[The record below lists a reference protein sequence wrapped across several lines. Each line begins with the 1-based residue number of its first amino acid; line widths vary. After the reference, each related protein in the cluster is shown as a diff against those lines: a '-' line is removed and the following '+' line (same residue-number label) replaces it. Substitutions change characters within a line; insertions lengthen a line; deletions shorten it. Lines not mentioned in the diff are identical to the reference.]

1 MSQVRAGAGVAA
13 PPGAVSAGTGKGLVC
28 RSESLFV
35 VVCNVFNL
43 FLFLYFELSTG
54 PWCHKMCCL
63 MIHKKYPNLFELG
76 SQSQEDAI
84 AQ

>member
-28 RSESLFV
+28 RSESFFV

-54 PWCHKMCCL
+54 P
-63 MIHKKYPNLFELG
+63 
-76 SQSQEDAI
+76 
-84 AQ
+84 

>member
-28 RSESLFV
+28 RSESFFVVVCNVFNLFLFSEPLFV

-43 FLFLYFELSTG
+43 FLFLYFELSYRS
-54 PWCHKMCCL
+54 L
-63 MIHKKYPNLFELG
+63 V
-76 SQSQEDAI
+76 S
-84 AQ
+84 

>member
-43 FLFLYFELSTG
+43 FLFSESLFVVVCNVFNLFLFLHFELSTG
-54 PWCHKMCCL
+54 PWCHKMCC
-63 MIHKKYPNLFELG
+63 
-76 SQSQEDAI
+76 
-84 AQ
+84 